1 MTEDSTVTMEV
12 EPENLSFKQKL
23 RNMETLSRQMSFSSP
38 AQVNKPVLRRR
49 STLQA
54 QSFQKRVSVLPIQSD
69 VKRCSLPVTFV
80 TSEVETMSG
89 QPAASELDT
98 MSGQPATSEV
108 DTMSGQP
115 ATSELKAM
123 SGQPATSE
131 LDTTSDLTTPI
142 KVKTVCVLPT
152 SSEVETCPVLP
163 PPPDVKTQ
171 IMLPRLCDINTVSDP
186 SIQSKLESVY
196 LLPAP
201 SIETNKSSPSVPTTS
216 SNHLNACISGLPSIS
231 ETRPVNT
238 VTPLI
243 DVRNTVELQ
252 CKLPSPSLTPKDK
265 LSLYTG
271 SSENKKDQFQRS
283 QTKDK
288 DKLNVSK
295 YMSIYEKSGPDIDLL
310 LIGKTGNGKS
320 ALGNSL
326 LRQNAFK
333 SIASS
338 TSVTKKVT
346 YEVSEFN
353 GRKIKVVDCPGVGDT
368 DWTEDKTE
376 KFVSNAMADAISIH
390 PHGYHAFLLVVRFG
404 GRFTKEDSGTI
415 DYLKKMF
422 GKHFVKRYCI
432 LVMTC
437 GDLFHQEVQDATF
450 DEWLDGEQG
459 VLAELIKECDHR
471 VLLFDNKSKDDE
483 NSIKQI
489 HELTQMVDLLTH
501 ENSRYTNEQFE
512 MARSEM
518 NSFILNSKKPIITEE
533 TMDEAN
539 IILQN
544 FKRLQENIQND
555 IDTTL
560 LEELLDRANT
570 LYDSLIQRD
579 EKSGGLKDLIDHVHS
594 IKNSISDEI
603 KVCHRIS
610 KYMESMRRDHEK
622 RMNEEI
628 RRKSDMLD
636 NVIAEN
642 RQLYE
647 SKTASFMAEI
657 ESYKTK
663 LSEKTKQLEDNYLGL
678 KKKNTQLFEAIRKK
692 VVKTFKP
699 NNKVNPNGDAVT
711 KKN

>member
-38 AQVNKPVLRRR
+38 KQVNKPVLRRR

-89 QPAASELDT
+89 QSAASELDT
-98 MSGQPATSEV
+98 MSGQPATSELK
-108 DTMSGQP
+108 TMSGQP
-115 ATSELKAM
+115 ATSELKTM
-123 SGQPATSE
+123 SGQPAMSE
-131 LDTTSDLTTPI
+131 
-142 KVKTVCVLPT
+142 
-152 SSEVETCPVLP
+152 
-163 PPPDVKTQ
+163 
-171 IMLPRLCDINTVSDP
+171 
-186 SIQSKLESVY
+186 LESVY

-201 SIETNKSSPSVPTTS
+201 SVETNKSSPSVPTTS
-216 SNHLNACISGLPSIS
+216 SNYLNACISGLPSIS
-231 ETRPVNT
+231 DPRPVNT

-243 DVRNTVELQ
+243 DVRDTEELQ
-252 CKLPSPSLTPKDK
+252 CKLPSTSLTPKDK

-271 SSENKKDQFQRS
+271 SRENKKEQFQRS

-288 DKLNVSK
+288 DKLNDSK

-338 TSVTKKVT
+338 TSVTKDVT

-353 GRKIKVVDCPGVGDT
+353 RRKIKVVDCPGVGDT
-368 DWTEDKTE
+368 DWTDDETE
-376 KFVSNAMADAISIH
+376 KFVSNAMADAISIN
-390 PHGYHAFLLVVRFG
+390 PQGYHAFLLVVRFG
-404 GRFTKEDSGTI
+404 GRFTKEDSGTV

-471 VLLFDNKSKDDE
+471 VLLFDNKTKDEE

-489 HELTQMVDLLTH
+489 NELTQTVDLLTH

-512 MARSEM
+512 LARSEM

-533 TMDEAN
+533 TMAEAN

-560 LEELLDRANT
+560 LEELLERANT

-579 EKSGGLKDLIDHVHS
+579 DKSGALKDLIDHVHS

-622 RMNEEI
+622 RLNEEI
-628 RRKSDMLD
+628 RRKSDFLD

-642 RQLYE
+642 RKLYE
-647 SKTASFMAEI
+647 SKTASFMAEM

-663 LSEKTKQLEDNYLGL
+663 LSEKTKQLEENYLGL
-678 KKKNTQLFEAIRKK
+678 KTKNTQLFKAIRKK
-692 VVKTFKP
+692 VKKTFKP
-699 NNKVNPNGDAVT
+699 NNKVNPKCDAVT